1 MITLLKNG
9 RIYDPAQQKDGVVED
24 IYIRDGRIISKPAPN
39 EKITQTYD
47 LRGKVVMAGAIDMHS
62 HIGGGKMNIAR
73 MMLPEYQSQ
82 HQSQH
87 QRQYQQKQ
95 LEEIK
100 NSSDPEVHIC
110 TPHCSHHATPSAT
123 DTGFRYIE
131 MGYTA
136 AFEPAMLPINARQTH
151 LEMGDTPM
159 IDKGGYAMLGN
170 DDYFLRLLA
179 NKADQKAI
187 NDYVAWILHATQAI
201 GIKVVNPG
209 GINAF
214 KFNQRQQN
222 LDENNAHYQVTP
234 RDILHSLSRAVHDL
248 GIAKPL
254 HVHCNNLGVAGN
266 FATTLDTMT
275 ASSGLPMHLTHIQFH
290 SYGTEGD
297 KKFSSAAAQ
306 IAEAL
311 NKNKHITADVG
322 QILFG
327 QTVTASGDSMM
338 QHLNANHAN
347 PKKSVIMDIECDA
360 GCGVVPFKYRDQNYV
375 NALQWAIGLELFLSV
390 EDPWRIFLTTDHPNG
405 APFTSYPHL
414 IRLLMDKSF
423 RNEAFAKLNLDA
435 QAMSN
440 LNAITREYS
449 LYEIATM
456 TRAGAAKLIGLNDRG
471 HLGVGAAAD
480 ITVYTDQADR
490 EAMFSKPDFVF
501 KNGELVVKHGQVV
514 KVVWGATHTTKPA
527 FDASVEKDLKQYF
540 DRYQTI
546 QLDNFKI
553 SQDEIESDG
562 RSKIISHQIN
572 KKG

>member
-1 MITLLKNG
+1 MITCLKNG
-9 RIYDPAQQKDGVVED
+9 RLYDPAQQKNGVQED
-24 IYIRDGRIISKPAPN
+24 IYIAQGRIIAKPLDMSKVTKTFDLSG
-39 EKITQTYD
+39 KI
-47 LRGKVVMAGAIDMHS
+47 VMAGAIDMHS
-62 HIGGGKMNIAR
+62 HIGGGKINIAR
-73 MMLPEYQSQ
+73 MMLPEFQESKKYS
-82 HQSQH
+82 
-87 QRQYQQKQ
+87 
-95 LEEIK
+95 E
-100 NSSDPEVHIC
+100 PEAHIC
-110 TPHCSHHATPSAT
+110 TPNCSHHATPNTT

-136 AFEPAMLPINARQTH
+136 AFEPALMPVNARQAH
-151 LEMGDTPM
+151 LEMADTPM

-170 DDYFLRLLA
+170 DDYFLRMLA
-179 NKADQKAI
+179 SKKDQKSI
-187 NDYVAWILHATQAI
+187 NDYVAWILHSTQSI

-214 KFNQRQQN
+214 KFNQRKLD
-222 LDENNAHYQVTP
+222 LDENNRHYQISP
-234 RDILHSLSRAVHDL
+234 REILKSLSRAVHEL

-254 HVHCNNLGVAGN
+254 HVHCNNLGAAGN
-266 FATTLDTMT
+266 FETTLNTMG
-275 ASSGLPMHLTHIQFH
+275 ASDGLPMHLTHIQFH

-306 IAEAL
+306 ISEAL

-338 QHLNANHAN
+338 QQLNAKHAN
-347 PKKSVIMDIECDA
+347 PKKSVLMDIECDA
-360 GCGVVPFKYRDQNYV
+360 GCGVLPFKYRDQNYV

-414 IRLLMDKSF
+414 IRLLMDRSF

-440 LNAITREYS
+440 LNSLNREYS
-449 LYEIATM
+449 LYDIAIM

-471 HLGVGAAAD
+471 HLGVGAGAD
-480 ITVYTDQADR
+480 ITVYTDQANR
-490 EAMFSKPDFVF
+490 EAMFAKPDYVF
-501 KNGELVVKHGQVV
+501 KDGELVVKDGKVV
-514 KVVWGATHTTKPA
+514 KVVWGTTHTTKPS
-527 FDASVEKDLKQYF
+527 FDIGVEKDLKDYFNQYH
-540 DRYQTI
+540 TM

-553 SQDEIESDG
+553 NNEEISGDG
-562 RSKIISHQIN
+562 RGSIIVHQNKQASH
-572 KKG
+572 

>member
-9 RIYDPAQQKDGVVED
+9 KLYDPAHGIDGVVQD
-24 IYIRDGRIISKPAPN
+24 IYIRDGCIIAKPNAH
-39 EKITQTYD
+39 EKITQAYD
-47 LRGKVVMAGAIDMHS
+47 LTGKVVMAGAIDMHS
-62 HIGGGKMNIAR
+62 HIGGGKVNIAR
-73 MMLPEYQSQ
+73 MMLPEFQ
-82 HQSQH
+82 
-87 QRQYQQKQ
+87 
-95 LEEIK
+95 ETK
-100 NSSDPEVHIC
+100 NYSEPDAHVC
-110 TPHCSHHATPSAT
+110 TPNCSHNATPSTT

-136 AFEPAMLPINARQTH
+136 AFEPAILPINARHAH

-179 NKADQKAI
+179 NRADQKTI
-187 NDYVAWILHATQAI
+187 NDYVAWTLAATQAI

-209 GINAF
+209 GISAF
-214 KFNQRQQN
+214 KFNQRRLD
-222 LDENNAHYQVTP
+222 LDENNIHYQVSP
-234 RDILHSLSRAVHDL
+234 REILKSLSTAVHQL

-254 HVHCNNLGVAGN
+254 HVHCNNLGAAGN
-266 FATTLDTMT
+266 FETTLNTMG
-275 ASSGLPMHLTHIQFH
+275 ASDGLPMHLTHIQFH

-327 QTVTASGDSMM
+327 QTVTASGDTMM
-338 QHLNANHAN
+338 QHLNAKHAN

-414 IRLLMDKSF
+414 IRLLMDKTF
-423 RNEAFAKLNLDA
+423 RNGAFAKLNLDA

-440 LNAITREYS
+440 LTSLNREYS
-449 LYEIATM
+449 LYEIAIM
-456 TRAGAAKLIGLNDRG
+456 TRAGAARLIGLNDRG
-471 HLGVGAAAD
+471 HLGIGAAAD

-490 EAMFSKPDFVF
+490 EAMFSKPDYVF
-501 KNGELVVKHGQVV
+501 KDGELVVKNGKVV
-514 KVVWGATHTTKPA
+514 KVVWGATHTAKPA
-527 FDASVEKDLKQYF
+527 FDHSAEQGLKEYFEKYH
-540 DRYQTI
+540 TI

-553 SQDEIESDG
+553 SDDEITQDG
-562 RSKIISHQIN
+562 RGQVITHTN
-572 KKG
+572 KS

>member
-9 RIYDPAQQKDGVVED
+9 KIYDPAHGKNGVVED
-24 IYIRDGRIISKPAPN
+24 IYVRDGHIVSKPNDN
-39 EKITQTYD
+39 EKINQMID
-47 LRGKVVMAGAIDMHS
+47 LKGKIVMAGAIDMHS
-62 HIGGGKMNIAR
+62 HIGGGKVNIAR
-73 MMLPEYQSQ
+73 MMLPEFQETKRYT
-82 HQSQH
+82 
-87 QRQYQQKQ
+87 
-95 LEEIK
+95 E
-100 NSSDPEVHIC
+100 PEAQIC
-110 TPHCSHHATPSAT
+110 TPNCAHNATPSST
-123 DTGFRYIE
+123 ETGFRYIE

-136 AFEPAMLPINARQTH
+136 AFEPAILPINARQAH
-151 LEMGDTPM
+151 LEMADTPM

-170 DDYFLRLLA
+170 DDYFLQLLA
-179 NKADQKAI
+179 RRADQKMI
-187 NDYVAWILHATQAI
+187 NDYVAWTLHATQTI

-209 GINAF
+209 GISAF
-214 KFNQRQQN
+214 KFNQRRLN
-222 LDENNAHYQVTP
+222 LDENNVHYQVTP
-234 RDILHSLSRAVHDL
+234 REILKSLSRAVYDL

-254 HVHCNNLGVAGN
+254 HVHCNNLGAAGN
-266 FATTLDTMT
+266 FQTTLDTMQ
-275 ASSGLPMHLTHIQFH
+275 ASDGVPMHLTHIQFH
-290 SYGTEGD
+290 SYGLEGD

-338 QHLNANHAN
+338 QHLNSRFAS

-440 LNAITREYS
+440 LPSLTREYS
-449 LYEIATM
+449 LYEIAIM
-456 TRAGAAKLIGLNDRG
+456 TRAGAAKLIGLNNCG
-471 HLGVGAAAD
+471 HLGIGAQAD
-480 ITVYTDQADR
+480 ITVYTEQADY
-490 EAMFSKPDFVF
+490 EKMFAKPDYVF
-501 KNGELVVKHGQVV
+501 KNGELVVKEGKVV
-514 KVVWGATHTTKPA
+514 KVVWGTTHVTKPNYNIG
-527 FDASVEKDLKQYF
+527 VEKDLSRYF
-540 DRYQTI
+540 EKYHTI
-546 QLDNFKI
+546 QLDSFKI
-553 SQDEIESDG
+553 ADSEITDNG
-562 RSKIISHQIN
+562 HGKLVTHT
-572 KKG
+572 KGE

>member
-1 MITLLKNG
+1 MITCLKNG
-9 RIYDPAQQKDGVVED
+9 RLYDPAQQKNGVQED
-24 IYIRDGRIISKPAPN
+24 IYIAQGRIIAKPLDMSKVTKTFDLSG
-39 EKITQTYD
+39 KI
-47 LRGKVVMAGAIDMHS
+47 VMAGAIDMHS
-62 HIGGGKMNIAR
+62 HIGGGKINIAR
-73 MMLPEYQSQ
+73 MMLPEFQESKKYS
-82 HQSQH
+82 
-87 QRQYQQKQ
+87 
-95 LEEIK
+95 E
-100 NSSDPEVHIC
+100 PEAHIC
-110 TPHCSHHATPSAT
+110 TPNCSHHATPNTT

-136 AFEPAMLPINARQTH
+136 AFEPALMPVNARQAH
-151 LEMGDTPM
+151 LEMADTPM

-170 DDYFLRLLA
+170 DDYFLRMLA
-179 NKADQKAI
+179 SKKDQKSI
-187 NDYVAWILHATQAI
+187 NDYVAWILHSTQSI

-214 KFNQRQQN
+214 KFNQRKLD
-222 LDENNAHYQVTP
+222 LDENNRHYQISP
-234 RDILHSLSRAVHDL
+234 REILKSLSRAVHEL

-254 HVHCNNLGVAGN
+254 HVHCNNLGAAGN
-266 FATTLDTMT
+266 FETTLNTMG
-275 ASSGLPMHLTHIQFH
+275 ASDGLPMHLTHIQFH

-306 IAEAL
+306 ISEAL

-338 QHLNANHAN
+338 QQLNAKHAN
-347 PKKSVIMDIECDA
+347 PKKSVLMDIECDA
-360 GCGVVPFKYRDQNYV
+360 GCGVLPFKYRDQNYV

-414 IRLLMDKSF
+414 IRLLMDRSF

-440 LNAITREYS
+440 LNSLNREYS
-449 LYEIATM
+449 LYDIAIM

-471 HLGVGAAAD
+471 HLSVGAGAD

-490 EAMFSKPDFVF
+490 EAMFAKPDYVF
-501 KNGELVVKHGQVV
+501 KDGELVVKDGKVV
-514 KVVWGATHTTKPA
+514 KVVWGTTHTTKPS
-527 FDASVEKDLKQYF
+527 FDIGVEKDLKDYFNQYH
-540 DRYQTI
+540 TM

-553 SQDEIESDG
+553 NNEEISGDG
-562 RSKIISHQIN
+562 RGSIIVHQNKQASH
-572 KKG
+572 

>member
-1 MITLLKNG
+1 VITCLKNG
-9 RIYDPAQQKDGVVED
+9 RLYDPAQQKNGVLED
-24 IYIRDGRIISKPAPN
+24 IYIAQGRIVAKPSDPSKVTKTFDLSG
-39 EKITQTYD
+39 KI
-47 LRGKVVMAGAIDMHS
+47 VMAGAIDMHS
-62 HIGGGKMNIAR
+62 HIGGGKINIAR
-73 MMLPEYQSQ
+73 MMLPEFQESK
-82 HQSQH
+82 
-87 QRQYQQKQ
+87 QYS
-95 LEEIK
+95 E
-100 NSSDPEVHIC
+100 PEAHIC
-110 TPHCSHHATPSAT
+110 TPNCSHHATPNTT

-136 AFEPAMLPINARQTH
+136 AFEPALMPINARQAH
-151 LEMGDTPM
+151 LEMADTPM

-170 DDYFLRLLA
+170 DDYFLRMLA
-179 NKADQKAI
+179 SKKDQKSI
-187 NDYVAWILHATQAI
+187 NDYVAWILHSTQSI

-214 KFNQRQQN
+214 KFNQRKLD
-222 LDENNAHYQVTP
+222 LDENNRHYQISP
-234 RDILHSLSRAVHDL
+234 REILKSLSRAVHEL

-254 HVHCNNLGVAGN
+254 HVHCNNLGAAGN
-266 FATTLDTMT
+266 FETTLNTMS
-275 ASSGLPMHLTHIQFH
+275 ASDGLPMHLTHIQFH

-306 IAEAL
+306 ISEAL

-338 QHLNANHAN
+338 QQLNAKHAN
-347 PKKSVIMDIECDA
+347 PKKSVLMDIECDA
-360 GCGVVPFKYRDQNYV
+360 GCGVLPFKYRDQNYV

-440 LNAITREYS
+440 LTSLNREYS
-449 LYEIATM
+449 LYEIAIM

-471 HLGVGAAAD
+471 HLGVGAGAD

-490 EAMFSKPDFVF
+490 EAMFTKPDYVF
-501 KNGELVVKHGQVV
+501 KDGELVVKDGKVV
-514 KVVWGATHTTKPA
+514 KVVWGTTHTTKPA
-527 FDASVEKDLKQYF
+527 FDIGVEKDLKDYF
-540 DRYQTI
+540 NRYHTM
-546 QLDNFKI
+546 QLDNVKI
-553 SQDEIESDG
+553 HADEISSDG
-562 RSKIISHQIN
+562 RGSINVHQNKQASH
-572 KKG
+572 

>member
-1 MITLLKNG
+1 MITCLKNG
-9 RIYDPAQQKDGVVED
+9 RLYDPAQQKNGVQED
-24 IYIRDGRIISKPAPN
+24 IYIAQGRIIAKPLDMSKVTKTFDLSG
-39 EKITQTYD
+39 KI
-47 LRGKVVMAGAIDMHS
+47 VMAGAIDMHS
-62 HIGGGKMNIAR
+62 HIGGGKINIAR
-73 MMLPEYQSQ
+73 MMLPEFQESKKYS
-82 HQSQH
+82 
-87 QRQYQQKQ
+87 
-95 LEEIK
+95 E
-100 NSSDPEVHIC
+100 PEAHIC
-110 TPHCSHHATPSAT
+110 TPNCSHHATPNTT

-136 AFEPAMLPINARQTH
+136 AFEPALMPVNARQAH
-151 LEMGDTPM
+151 LEMADTPM

-170 DDYFLRLLA
+170 DDYFLRMLA
-179 NKADQKAI
+179 SKKDQKSI
-187 NDYVAWILHATQAI
+187 NDYVAWILHSTQSI

-214 KFNQRQQN
+214 KFNQRKLD
-222 LDENNAHYQVTP
+222 LDENNRHYQISP
-234 RDILHSLSRAVHDL
+234 RDILKSLSRAVHEL

-254 HVHCNNLGVAGN
+254 HVHCNNLGAAGN
-266 FATTLDTMT
+266 FETTLNTMG
-275 ASSGLPMHLTHIQFH
+275 ASDGLPMHLTHIQFH

-306 IAEAL
+306 ISEAL

-338 QHLNANHAN
+338 QQLNAKHAN
-347 PKKSVIMDIECDA
+347 PKKSVLMDIECDA
-360 GCGVVPFKYRDQNYV
+360 GCGVLPFKYRDQNYV

-414 IRLLMDKSF
+414 IRLLMDRSF

-440 LNAITREYS
+440 LNSLNREYS
-449 LYEIATM
+449 LYDIAIM

-471 HLGVGAAAD
+471 HLSVGAGAD

-490 EAMFSKPDFVF
+490 EAMFAKPDYVF
-501 KNGELVVKHGQVV
+501 KDGELVVKDGKVV
-514 KVVWGATHTTKPA
+514 KVVWGTTHTTKPS
-527 FDASVEKDLKQYF
+527 FDIGVEKDLKDYFNQYH
-540 DRYQTI
+540 TM

-553 SQDEIESDG
+553 NNEEISGDG
-562 RSKIISHQIN
+562 RGSIIVHQNKQASH
-572 KKG
+572 

>member
-1 MITLLKNG
+1 MITCLKNG
-9 RIYDPAQQKDGVVED
+9 RLYDPAQQKNGVQED
-24 IYIRDGRIISKPAPN
+24 IYIAQGRIIAKPLDMSKVTKTFDLSG
-39 EKITQTYD
+39 KI
-47 LRGKVVMAGAIDMHS
+47 VMAGAIDMHS
-62 HIGGGKMNIAR
+62 HIGGGKINIAR
-73 MMLPEYQSQ
+73 MMLPEFQESKKYS
-82 HQSQH
+82 
-87 QRQYQQKQ
+87 
-95 LEEIK
+95 E
-100 NSSDPEVHIC
+100 PEAHIC
-110 TPHCSHHATPSAT
+110 TPNCSHHATPNTT

-136 AFEPAMLPINARQTH
+136 AFEPALMPVNARQAH
-151 LEMGDTPM
+151 LEMADTPM

-170 DDYFLRLLA
+170 DDYFLRMLA
-179 NKADQKAI
+179 SKKDQKSI
-187 NDYVAWILHATQAI
+187 NDYVAWILHSTQSI

-214 KFNQRQQN
+214 KFNQRKLD
-222 LDENNAHYQVTP
+222 LDENNRHYQISP
-234 RDILHSLSRAVHDL
+234 RDILKSLSRAVHEL

-254 HVHCNNLGVAGN
+254 HVHCNNLGAAGN
-266 FATTLDTMT
+266 FETTLNTMS
-275 ASSGLPMHLTHIQFH
+275 ASDGLPMHLTHIQFH

-306 IAEAL
+306 ISEAL

-338 QHLNANHAN
+338 QQLNAKHAN
-347 PKKSVIMDIECDA
+347 PKKSVLMDIECDA
-360 GCGVVPFKYRDQNYV
+360 GCGVLPFKYRDQNYV

-414 IRLLMDKSF
+414 IRLLMDRSF

-440 LNAITREYS
+440 LNSLNREYS
-449 LYEIATM
+449 LYDIAIM

-471 HLGVGAAAD
+471 HLGVGAGAD

-490 EAMFSKPDFVF
+490 EAMFTRPDSVF
-501 KNGELVVKHGQVV
+501 KDGELVVKDGKVV
-514 KVVWGATHTTKPA
+514 KVVWGTTHTTKPS
-527 FDASVEKDLKQYF
+527 FDIGVEKDLKDYFNQYH
-540 DRYQTI
+540 TM

-553 SQDEIESDG
+553 NNEEISGDG
-562 RSKIISHQIN
+562 RGSIIVHQNKQASH
-572 KKG
+572 

>member
-9 RIYDPAQQKDGVVED
+9 RIYDPANSKDGVIQD
-24 IYIRDGRIISKPAPN
+24 LYIRDGLIITKPASH
-39 EKITQTYD
+39 EKTTQTYD
-47 LRGKVVMAGAIDMHS
+47 LTGKVVMAGAIDMHS
-62 HIGGGKMNIAR
+62 HIGGGKVNIAR
-73 MMLPEYQSQ
+73 MMLPEFQ
-82 HQSQH
+82 
-87 QRQYQQKQ
+87 
-95 LEEIK
+95 ETK
-100 NSSDPEVHIC
+100 NYSEPEAHIC
-110 TPHCSHHATPSAT
+110 KPNCSHHATPNTS

-136 AFEPAMLPINARQTH
+136 AFEPAILPINARQAH
-151 LEMGDTPM
+151 LEMADTPM

-170 DDYFLRLLA
+170 DDYFLRLLRS
-179 NKADQKAI
+179 KADQKTI
-187 NDYVAWILHATQAI
+187 NDYVAWTLHATQAI

-209 GINAF
+209 GISAF
-214 KFNQRQQN
+214 KFNQRRLD
-222 LDENNAHYQVTP
+222 LDENHSYYQVSP
-234 RDILHSLSRAVHDL
+234 REILKSLSTAVHQL

-254 HVHCNNLGVAGN
+254 HVHCNNLGAAGN
-266 FATTLDTMT
+266 FETTLNTMG
-275 ASSGLPMHLTHIQFH
+275 ASDGVPMHLTHIQFH

-306 IAEAL
+306 ISEAL

-338 QHLNANHAN
+338 QQLNAKHAN

-360 GCGVVPFKYRDQNYV
+360 GCGLVPFKYRDQNYV
-375 NALQWAIGLELFLSV
+375 NALQWAIGLEIFLSV

-440 LNAITREYS
+440 LTSLDREYS
-449 LYEIATM
+449 LYEIAVM

-471 HLGVGAAAD
+471 HLGVGSAAD
-480 ITVYTDQADR
+480 ITIYTNQPDR
-490 EAMFSKPDFVF
+490 EAMFAKPDYVF
-501 KNGELVVKHGQVV
+501 KDGELVVKDGKVI
-514 KVVWGATHTTKPA
+514 KVVWGKTHTAKPA
-527 FDASVEKDLKQYF
+527 FDFGVEQNLKEYF
-540 DRYQTI
+540 EKYHTI

-553 SQDEIESDG
+553 SNDEIAEDG
-562 RSKIISHQIN
+562 RGGVIAHQ
-572 KKG
+572 GRT

>member
-1 MITLLKNG
+1 MITCLKNG
-9 RIYDPAQQKDGVVED
+9 RLYDPAQQKNGVLED
-24 IYIRDGRIISKPAPN
+24 IYIAQGRIVAKPSDPSKVTKTFDLSG
-39 EKITQTYD
+39 KI
-47 LRGKVVMAGAIDMHS
+47 VMAGAIDMHS
-62 HIGGGKMNIAR
+62 HIGGGKINIAR
-73 MMLPEYQSQ
+73 MMLPEFQESK
-82 HQSQH
+82 
-87 QRQYQQKQ
+87 QYS
-95 LEEIK
+95 E
-100 NSSDPEVHIC
+100 PEAHIC
-110 TPHCSHHATPSAT
+110 TPSCSHHATPNTT

-136 AFEPAMLPINARQTH
+136 AFEPALMPINARQAH
-151 LEMGDTPM
+151 LEMADTPM

-170 DDYFLRLLA
+170 DDYFLRMLA
-179 NKADQKAI
+179 SKKDQKSI
-187 NDYVAWILHATQAI
+187 NDYVAWILHSTQSI

-214 KFNQRQQN
+214 KFNQRKLD
-222 LDENNAHYQVTP
+222 LDENNRHYQISP
-234 RDILHSLSRAVHDL
+234 REILKSLSRAVHEL

-254 HVHCNNLGVAGN
+254 HVHCNNLGAAGN
-266 FATTLDTMT
+266 FETTLNTMG
-275 ASSGLPMHLTHIQFH
+275 ASDGLPMHLTHIQFH

-306 IAEAL
+306 ISEAL

-338 QHLNANHAN
+338 QQLNAKHAN
-347 PKKSVIMDIECDA
+347 PKKSVLMDIECDA
-360 GCGVVPFKYRDQNYV
+360 GCGVLPFKYRDQNYV

-440 LNAITREYS
+440 LTSLNREYS
-449 LYEIATM
+449 LYEIAIM

-471 HLGVGAAAD
+471 HLRVGAGAD

-490 EAMFSKPDFVF
+490 EAMFAKPDYVF
-501 KNGELVVKHGQVV
+501 KDGELVVKDGKVV
-514 KVVWGATHTTKPA
+514 KVVWGTTHTTKPA
-527 FDASVEKDLKQYF
+527 FDIGVEKDLKDYF
-540 DRYQTI
+540 DRYHTM
-546 QLDNFKI
+546 QLDNVKI
-553 SQDEIESDG
+553 HDDEISSDG
-562 RSKIISHQIN
+562 RGSINVHQNKQASH
-572 KKG
+572 

>member
-9 RIYDPAQQKDGVVED
+9 KVYDPARSKDGVVED
-24 IYIRDGRIISKPAPN
+24 IYIRDGRIVAKPNASEN
-39 EKITQTYD
+39 IAQTYD
-47 LRGKVVMAGAIDMHS
+47 LTGKIIMAGAIDMHS
-62 HIGGGKMNIAR
+62 HIGGGKVNIAR
-73 MMLPEYQSQ
+73 MMLPEFQETRGYS
-82 HQSQH
+82 
-87 QRQYQQKQ
+87 
-95 LEEIK
+95 E
-100 NSSDPEVHIC
+100 PEAHIC
-110 TPHCSHHATPSAT
+110 TPNCSHNATPST
-123 DTGFRYIE
+123 TETGFRYIE

-136 AFEPAMLPINARQTH
+136 AFEPAILPVNARHAH
-151 LEMGDTPM
+151 LEMADTPM

-170 DDYFLRLLA
+170 DDYFLRLLSQ
-179 NKADQKAI
+179 KADQKII
-187 NDYVAWILHATQAI
+187 NNYVAWTLHAAQAI

-214 KFNQRQQN
+214 KFNQRRLN
-222 LDENNAHYQVTP
+222 LDENNVYYQVTP
-234 RDILHSLSRAVHDL
+234 RDILKSLSRAVHDL

-254 HVHCNNLGVAGN
+254 HVHCNNLGAAGN
-266 FATTLDTMT
+266 FQTTLDTMQ
-275 ASSGLPMHLTHIQFH
+275 ASDGVPMHLTHIQFH
-290 SYGTEGD
+290 SYGLEGD

-338 QHLNANHAN
+338 QHLNAKHGN

-390 EDPWRIFLTTDHPNG
+390 DDPWRIFLTTDHPNG

-423 RNEAFAKLNLDA
+423 RNEAFVKLNLDA

-440 LNAITREYS
+440 LPSLTREYS
-449 LYEIATM
+449 LYEIAIM

-471 HLGVGAAAD
+471 HLGVGAGAD
-480 ITVYTDQADR
+480 ITVYTEQADY
-490 EAMFSKPDFVF
+490 EKMFAKPNFVF
-501 KNGELVVKHGQVV
+501 KDGDLVVKDGKVV
-514 KVVWGATHTTKPA
+514 KVVWGATHVTKPV
-527 FDASVEKDLKQYF
+527 FDMSVEADLKKYF
-540 DRYQTI
+540 EKYHTI
-546 QLDNFKI
+546 QLDNLKI
-553 SQDEIESDG
+553 SNDEIHDNG
-562 RSKIISHQIN
+562 RGKIIEHT
-572 KKG
+572 KK

>member
-1 MITLLKNG
+1 MITCLKNG
-9 RIYDPAQQKDGVVED
+9 RLYDPAQQKNGVLED
-24 IYIRDGRIISKPAPN
+24 IYIAQGRIVAKPSDPSKVTKTFDLSG
-39 EKITQTYD
+39 KI
-47 LRGKVVMAGAIDMHS
+47 VMAGAIDMHS
-62 HIGGGKMNIAR
+62 HIGGGKINIAR
-73 MMLPEYQSQ
+73 MMLPEFQESK
-82 HQSQH
+82 
-87 QRQYQQKQ
+87 QYS
-95 LEEIK
+95 E
-100 NSSDPEVHIC
+100 PEAHIC
-110 TPHCSHHATPSAT
+110 TPNCSHHATPNTT

-136 AFEPAMLPINARQTH
+136 AFEPALMPINARQAH
-151 LEMGDTPM
+151 LEMADTPM

-170 DDYFLRLLA
+170 DDYFLRMLA
-179 NKADQKAI
+179 SKKDQKSI
-187 NDYVAWILHATQAI
+187 NDYVAWILHSTQSI

-214 KFNQRQQN
+214 KFNQRKLD
-222 LDENNAHYQVTP
+222 LDENNRHYQISP
-234 RDILHSLSRAVHDL
+234 REILKSLSRAVHEL

-254 HVHCNNLGVAGN
+254 HVHCNNLGAAGN
-266 FATTLDTMT
+266 FETTLNTMG
-275 ASSGLPMHLTHIQFH
+275 ASDGLPMHLTHIQFH

-306 IAEAL
+306 ISEAL

-338 QHLNANHAN
+338 QQLNAKHAN
-347 PKKSVIMDIECDA
+347 PKKSVLMDIECDA
-360 GCGVVPFKYRDQNYV
+360 GCGVLPFKYRDQNYV

-440 LNAITREYS
+440 LTSLNREYS
-449 LYEIATM
+449 LYEIAIM

-471 HLGVGAAAD
+471 HLGVGAGAD

-490 EAMFSKPDFVF
+490 EAMFAKPDYVF
-501 KNGELVVKHGQVV
+501 KDGELVVKDGKVV
-514 KVVWGATHTTKPA
+514 KVVWGTTHTTKPA
-527 FDASVEKDLKQYF
+527 FDIGVEKDLKDYF
-540 DRYQTI
+540 NRYHTM
-546 QLDNFKI
+546 QLDNVKI
-553 SQDEIESDG
+553 HDDEISSDG
-562 RSKIISHQIN
+562 RGSINVHQNKQASH
-572 KKG
+572 

>member
-1 MITLLKNG
+1 MITHLKNG
-9 RIYDPAQQKDGVVED
+9 RVYDPAHGVDGVVKD
-24 IYIRDGRIISKPAPN
+24 IYIKNGRINSKPN
-39 EKITQTYD
+39 SGEKISQVYD
-47 LRGKVVMAGAIDMHS
+47 LAGKVIMAGAIDMHS
-62 HIGGGKMNIAR
+62 HIGGGKVNIAR
-73 MMLPEYQSQ
+73 MMLPEF
-82 HQSQH
+82 
-87 QRQYQQKQ
+87 RQYS
-95 LEEIK
+95 E
-100 NSSDPEVHIC
+100 PEAHIC
-110 TPHCSHHATPSAT
+110 TPHCSHHATPT
-123 DTGFRYIE
+123 TTETGFRYIE

-136 AFEPAMLPINARQTH
+136 AFEPAMMPINARQAH
-151 LEMGDTPM
+151 LEMADTPM

-170 DDYFLRLLA
+170 DDYFLRMLTA
-179 NKADQKAI
+179 KQDQKAI

-209 GINAF
+209 GISAF
-214 KFNQRQQN
+214 KFNQRKLD
-222 LDENNAHYQVTP
+222 LDENNVHYQVTP
-234 RDILHSLSRAVHDL
+234 REILKSLSRAVNEL

-266 FATTLDTMT
+266 FETTLNTMG
-275 ASSGLPMHLTHIQFH
+275 ASDGVPMHLTHIQFH

-322 QILFG
+322 QVLFG

-338 QHLNANHAN
+338 QHLNAKHAN

-375 NALQWAIGLELFLSV
+375 NALQWAIGLELFLTV

-405 APFTSYPHL
+405 APFTCYPHL
-414 IRLLMDKSF
+414 IRLLMDKTF

-440 LNAITREYS
+440 LTAINREYS

-456 TRAGAAKLIGLNDRG
+456 TRAGAAKLIGLHDRG
-471 HLGVGAAAD
+471 HLGVGAGAD
-480 ITVYTDQADR
+480 ITVYTDQPDR
-490 EAMFSKPDFVF
+490 EAMFAKPDYVF
-501 KNGELVVKHGQVV
+501 KDGELVVKDGKIV
-514 KVVWGATHTTKPA
+514 KVTWGKTHTAKPN
-527 FDASVEKDLKQYF
+527 FDIGVEKGLKDYF
-540 DRYQTI
+540 SKYHTI

-553 SQDEIESDG
+553 SDDELNSYSE
-562 RSKIISHQIN
+562 
-572 KKG
+572 

>member
-1 MITLLKNG
+1 MITHLKNG
-9 RIYDPAQQKDGVVED
+9 TIYDPAHQKNGVQEN
-24 IYIRDGRIISKPAPN
+24 IYLFQGRIVPKPLDPS
-39 EKITQTYD
+39 KITQTFD
-47 LRGKVVMAGAIDMHS
+47 LTGKVVMAGAIDMHS
-62 HIGGGKMNIAR
+62 HIGGGKINIAR
-73 MMLPEYQSQ
+73 MMLPEFQETRGYS
-82 HQSQH
+82 
-87 QRQYQQKQ
+87 
-95 LEEIK
+95 E
-100 NSSDPEVHIC
+100 PEAHIC
-110 TPHCSHHATPSAT
+110 TPNCSHNATPSTT

-136 AFEPAMLPINARQTH
+136 AFEPAILPINARHAH

-179 NKADQKAI
+179 QKADQKAI
-187 NDYVAWILHATQAI
+187 NDYVAWTLHATQAI

-209 GINAF
+209 GISAF
-214 KFNQRQQN
+214 KFNQRRLD
-222 LDENNAHYQVTP
+222 LDENNVHYQVSP
-234 RDILHSLSRAVHDL
+234 REILQTLSRAVNEL

-254 HVHCNNLGVAGN
+254 HVHCNNLGAAGN
-266 FATTLDTMT
+266 FQTTLDTMG
-275 ASSGLPMHLTHIQFH
+275 ASDGLPMHLTHIQFH

-311 NKNKHITADVG
+311 NKNQHITADVG

-327 QTVTASGDSMM
+327 QTVTASGDTMM
-338 QHLNANHAN
+338 QHLNAKHAN

-414 IRLLMDKSF
+414 IRLLMDKTF

-440 LNAITREYS
+440 LTSLNREYS
-449 LYEIATM
+449 LYEIAIM
-456 TRAGAAKLIGLNDRG
+456 TRAGAAKLIGLNDCG
-471 HLGVGAAAD
+471 HLGIGAQAD
-480 ITVYTDQADR
+480 ITVYTDQPDR
-490 EAMFSKPDFVF
+490 ETMFAKPDYVF
-501 KNGELVVKHGQVV
+501 KNGELVVKNGKVV
-514 KVVWGATHTTKPA
+514 KVVWGATHTAKPA
-527 FDASVEKDLKQYF
+527 FDTSVEKGLSEYF
-540 DRYQTI
+540 DKFHTI

-553 SQDEIESDG
+553 TDDEISDDG
-562 RSKIISHQIN
+562 RGKIISN
-572 KKG
+572 TTKST